1 MIDFLRGLS
10 AWHRDRKSI
19 GITSVCSAHPLVV
32 RAAARHGARHAEPVL
47 IEATCNQVNQ
57 FGGYTGMQPAD
68 FVALVHRIAAEEGLD
83 PQNIIVGGDHLG
95 PNPWRKERA
104 AAAMAKAEDMV
115 TAYVQA
121 GFRKLHLDT
130 SMGCAGEPEALDDA
144 TTAERAV
151 RLARLAERASHAA
164 GGDAPVYIIGTEVPP
179 PGGAHHVITELEP
192 TSVEAARQTIAIHR
206 ALFAKEGM
214 TDVFSRV
221 IALVVQPG
229 VEFGNENVV
238 IYQPEKAESLS
249 HLLDVERDLV
259 YEAHSTDYQGRA
271 PLRRLVEDG
280 FSILKVGPEL
290 TFVLREALYGLDL
303 VASDLLPDYPQRQLF
318 AAMEQLMLAKPGHW
332 QGHYHGSDQE
342 QHIQRHYSYSDRIRY
357 YWNQP
362 EAEAAVNHLVAALKS
377 KSVPATLLR
386 QHLPSLAGW
395 AGKPLDPEA
404 LLVAAIENTLDD
416 YRFACTGKA

>member
-1 MIDFLRGLS
+1 
-10 AWHRDRKSI
+10 
-19 GITSVCSAHPLVV
+19 
-32 RAAARHGARHAEPVL
+32 
-47 IEATCNQVNQ
+47 
-57 FGGYTGMQPAD
+57 
-68 FVALVHRIAAEEGLD
+68 
-83 PQNIIVGGDHLG
+83 
-95 PNPWRKERA
+95 
-104 AAAMAKAEDMV
+104 
-115 TAYVQA
+115 
-121 GFRKLHLDT
+121 
-130 SMGCAGEPEALDDA
+130 
-144 TTAERAV
+144 
-151 RLARLAERASHAA
+151 
-164 GGDAPVYIIGTEVPP
+164 VPP

-249 HLLDVERDLV
+249 RLLDVQRDLV

-303 VASDLLPDYPQRQLF
+303 VASDLLPHYPQRQLF
-318 AAMEQLMLAKPGHW
+318 AAMEKLMLAKPGHW
-332 QGHYHGSDQE
+332 QRHYHGSEEE

-362 EAEAAVNHLVAALKS
+362 EAEAAVNRLVAALKGRS
-377 KSVPATLLR
+377 APTTLLR
-386 QHLPSLAGW
+386 QYLPSLAAW

-404 LLVAAIENTLDD
+404 LLLAAIEDTLDD
-416 YRFACTGKA
+416 YRFACTGRG

>member
-1 MIDFLRGLS
+1 
-10 AWHRDRKSI
+10 
-19 GITSVCSAHPLVV
+19 
-32 RAAARHGARHAEPVL
+32 
-47 IEATCNQVNQ
+47 
-57 FGGYTGMQPAD
+57 
-68 FVALVHRIAAEEGLD
+68 
-83 PQNIIVGGDHLG
+83 
-95 PNPWRKERA
+95 
-104 AAAMAKAEDMV
+104 
-115 TAYVQA
+115 
-121 GFRKLHLDT
+121 LHLDT

-164 GGDAPVYIIGTEVPP
+164 GGVARVYIIGTEVPP

-249 HLLDVERDLV
+249 RLLDVQRDLV

-303 VASDLLPDYPQRQLF
+303 VASDLLPHYPQRQLF
-318 AAMEQLMLAKPGHW
+318 AAMEKLMLAKPGHW
-332 QGHYHGSDQE
+332 QRHYHGSEEE

-362 EAEAAVNHLVAALKS
+362 EAEAAVNRLVAALKGRS
-377 KSVPATLLR
+377 APTTLLR
-386 QHLPSLAGW
+386 QYLPSLAAW

-404 LLVAAIENTLDD
+404 LLLAAIEDTLDD
-416 YRFACTGKA
+416 YRFACTGRG

>member
-1 MIDFLRGLS
+1 MSGVLKNL
-10 AWHRDRKSI
+10 AAAHRQGRSI
-19 GITSVCSAHPLVV
+19 GITSVCSAHPLVI
-32 RAAARHGARHAEPVL
+32 RAAARHGARHSEPVL

-68 FVALVHRIAAEEGLD
+68 FVALVHRIAAEESLD
-83 PQNIIVGGDHLG
+83 PSHIILGGDHLG
-95 PNPWRKERA
+95 PNPWRKETA
-104 AAAMAKAEDMV
+104 NAAMVKAEDMI

-121 GFRKLHLDT
+121 GFRKVHLDT

-151 RLARLAERASHAA
+151 RLAKAAELAAHSA
-164 GGDAPVYIIGTEVPP
+164 GADAPVYIIGTEVPP

-192 TSVEAARQTIAIHR
+192 TSVDAARRTIAIHR
-206 ALFAKEGM
+206 DVFARHDM

-238 IYQPEKAESLS
+238 VYEPAKAEQLS
-249 HLLDVERDLV
+249 CLLGEEEGLV

-271 PLRRLVEDG
+271 PLRRLVDDG
-280 FSILKVGPEL
+280 FAILKVGPEL

-303 VASDLLPDYPQRQLF
+303 IASDLVPGYPPRQLF
-318 AAMEQLMLAKPGHW
+318 ATMEKLMLAKPGSW
-332 QGHYHGSDQE
+332 QGHYHGSDQD
-342 QHIQRHYSYSDRIRY
+342 QRIQRHYSYSDRIRY

-362 EAEAAVNHLVAALKS
+362 EALAAVNHLVTVLQG

-386 QHLPSLAGW
+386 QHLPSLAAWDSG
-395 AGKPLDPEA
+395 PFDPEA
-404 LLVAAIENTLDD
+404 LLVAAVERTLED